1 MIRINIAATFLACV
15 ISFLSTNSVA
25 DVAVIVNPNSSVSEL
40 DDKWLGAIFLGKK
53 KKFPDGSSA
62 VPIEQ
67 QPGTSA
73 RDKFN
78 EKIIKKNEGQLRAY
92 WSQLIFTGKG
102 LPPEAVNG
110 SADVKKLVSE
120 NPAFI
125 GYIDAS
131 EIDDT
136 VKVIRKLE

>member
-1 MIRINIAATFLACV
+1 MIRIKLAATFLACV
-15 ISFLSTNSVA
+15 ISFLSTHSVA

-78 EKIIKKNEGQLRAY
+78 EKIIKKNEGQLRGY
-92 WSQLIFTGKG
+92 WSQLIFTGRG
-102 LPPEAVNG
+102 MAIISTG
-110 SADVKKLVSE
+110 ITVKENYSFKYQLDIVSE
-120 NPAFI
+120 INI
-125 GYIDAS
+125 
-131 EIDDT
+131 
-136 VKVIRKLE
+136 